1 MGLRTFQA
9 RAFCRI
15 PVVVHG
21 RGKEAGM
28 SEAGARVAEVVRRDF
43 SFLERGVAWLD
54 NAATT
59 QRPEPV
65 LAAMDEFARFHNANV
80 RRGVHR
86 MAAEATAAYEG
97 ARAEVARW
105 IGAAAP
111 GEVVFTSGATGAV
124 HLAVEGLVRPG
135 LKAGDEV
142 WATLAEHHSN
152 YLPWVR
158 AARAAGAVL
167 RVVPLRADGRADLEA
182 FRAMAAPGRARW
194 LAATW
199 VSNATGAENRP
210 AELAEAAH
218 SVGARVLLDATQGVA
233 HGRLEASSSG
243 CDLAVFSGHKM
254 YGPTGVGV
262 LWGRR
267 ECLEAMEPVV
277 LGGEMVERVG
287 GDGEEPVWAEVPWR
301 FEAGTPNVA
310 GVVGLGAAVR
320 WIRGLPE
327 GAEAWVRRLAA
338 AAREGLKGVDGVRLR
353 SAVDAGAIV
362 SFTVEGVHPHD
373 IAQALDERNVAV
385 RAGWL
390 CAEPLLRK
398 VVGGPVVRAS
408 FAPYNTMEEVE
419 VLVEGVRAA
428 REVFGP

>member
-1 MGLRTFQA
+1 MQETSQD
-9 RAFCRI
+9 
-15 PVVVHG
+15 
-21 RGKEAGM
+21 
-28 SEAGARVAEVVRRDF
+28 VAAAVRRDF
-43 SFLERGVAWLD
+43 AFAARGAAWLD

-59 QRPEPV
+59 QKPEFV
-65 LAAMDEFARFHNANV
+65 LEAMGEFARFHNANV
-80 RRGVHR
+80 RRGTHR
-86 MAAEATAAYEG
+86 LGAEATAAYEG
-97 ARAEVARW
+97 ARADVARYA
-105 IGAAAP
+105 GAAAP
-111 GEVVFTSGATGAV
+111 EEIVFTSGATAAI
-124 HLAVEGLVRPG
+124 HLAVEGLVRPA
-135 LKAGDEV
+135 LRPGDEV
-142 WATLAEHHSN
+142 WVTLAEHHSN

-158 AARAAGAVL
+158 VAREAGAEL

-182 FRAMAAPGRARW
+182 FRSMASRGRARW

-199 VSNATGAENRP
+199 VSNVTGAVNDPREV
-210 AELAEAAH
+210 AAAARE
-218 SVGARVLLDATQGVA
+218 VGARVLLDATQGMA
-233 HGRLEASSSG
+233 HGRLDAAASG

-254 YGPTGVGV
+254 YGPTGVGA

-287 GDGEEPVWAEVPWR
+287 EDGEEPVWAEVPWR
-301 FEAGTPNVA
+301 FEAGTPNVV

-320 WIRGLPE
+320 WIEGLPA

-338 AAREGLKGVDGVRLR
+338 SAREGLKSVDGVRLH
-353 SAVDAGAIV
+353 SAEDAGAIV
-362 SFTVEGVHPHD
+362 SFTVDGVHPHD
-373 IAQALDERNVAV
+373 VAQSLDERDVAV

-398 VVGGPVVRAS
+398 MAGGPVVRAS

-419 VLVEGVRAA
+419 ALVEGVRSA